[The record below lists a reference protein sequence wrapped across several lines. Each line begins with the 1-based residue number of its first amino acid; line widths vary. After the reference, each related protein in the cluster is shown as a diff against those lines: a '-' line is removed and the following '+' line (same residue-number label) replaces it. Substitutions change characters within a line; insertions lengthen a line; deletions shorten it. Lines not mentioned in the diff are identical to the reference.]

1 MTDFP
6 GSTGP
11 LGFFRR
17 FFRRRPYRAA
27 AHQLYVAAAEQSR
40 HPALYETYGIPDTL
54 DGRFD
59 ALVLH
64 VFLIL
69 HRLRRQ
75 GDAAL
80 ELGHEVVEV
89 LVGDMDRT
97 LRETG
102 IADVGVG
109 KRVKTM
115 LKAFYGRIGAY
126 DSGLSDTQGGLED
139 GLLRNI
145 YRGDAP
151 GPEAVAG
158 LADYVRYQAAVLAEQ
173 PLAAFL
179 AGEARFAD
187 HFPTHRKAGEAS

>member
-1 MTDFP
+1 MKEA
-6 GSTGP
+6 
-11 LGFFRR
+11 LNRLAR
-17 FFRRRPYRAA
+17 FFRRRPHRAA
-27 AHQLYVAAAEQSR
+27 AHRLYVAAADQSR
-40 HPALYETYGIPDTL
+40 RPSLYETYRIPDTL
-54 DGRFD
+54 EGRFD
-59 ALVLH
+59 SLILH

-89 LVGDMDRT
+89 LVADMDRT

-115 LKAFYGRIGAY
+115 LRAFYGRIGAY
-126 DSGLSDTQGGLED
+126 DSGLAETEGALED
-139 GLLRNI
+139 ALMRNI

-151 GPEAVAG
+151 GPDVVAA
-158 LADYVRYQAAVLAEQ
+158 LARYVRRQAAALSAQ
-173 PLAAFL
+173 PLGAFL
-179 AGEARFAD
+179 SGDARFAD
-187 HFPTHRKAGEAS
+187 DFPDGAGADEAG